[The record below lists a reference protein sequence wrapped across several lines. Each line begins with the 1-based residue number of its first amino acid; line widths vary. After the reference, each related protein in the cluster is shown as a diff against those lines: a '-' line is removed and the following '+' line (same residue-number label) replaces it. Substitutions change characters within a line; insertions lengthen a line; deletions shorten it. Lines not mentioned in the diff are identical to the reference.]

1 MFQFKTSVP
10 AGHDCGAHAAQ
21 ETAAISGFIG
31 GERRS
36 EHRRR
41 VLKVARVVLPG
52 KLTAYDATVRDITA
66 SGARIRAGEYTRLPE
81 AFELQV
87 RDEKYPRMARV
98 AWRSGADAGLV
109 FTR

>member
-10 AGHDCGAHAAQ
+10 AEHIPAGGAQ
-21 ETAAISGFIG
+21 ETPVLAAFVG
-31 GERRS
+31 GDRRS

-52 KLTAYDATVRDITA
+52 RLTAYDATVRDITA
-66 SGARIRAGEYTRLPE
+66 AGARIRAGEYTRLPE

-98 AWRSGADAGLV
+98 AWRSGTDAGLV
-109 FTR
+109 FTG

>member
-1 MFQFKTSVP
+1 M
-10 AGHDCGAHAAQ
+10 
-21 ETAAISGFIG
+21 
-31 GERRS
+31 
-36 EHRRR
+36 
-41 VLKVARVVLPG
+41 
-52 KLTAYDATVRDITA
+52 LTAYDATVRDITA

-109 FTR
+109 FTRTDSARMAGGLSALAAEAEKKTAAEVTAAVVLLQPFPA